1 MSQITDT
8 VSKLTDDLKVG
19 ETDNTPKIVS
29 GASARRAAKWFN
41 YGTLVAMAIPLPLA
55 IFWTGMSMLVYAL
68 NKHHPNPK
76 VGYYTQWAA
85 YRFYGVAGFAVA
97 VAIFFPP
104 KIIFYLVIW
113 AIAAVILVP
122 WTFYDLHRINK
133 DTWEDTV
140 VVPDVPFVD
149 E

>member
-1 MSQITDT
+1 MSEFAHVPLDA
-8 VSKLTDDLKVG
+8 
-19 ETDNTPKIVS
+19 DNTPKIAT

-41 YGTLVAMAIPLPLA
+41 YGTLVAVLIPLPLA
-55 IFWTGMSMLVYAL
+55 IFWTGMSMLIYAL

-76 VGYYTQWAA
+76 VGHYTQLAA
-85 YRFYGVAGFAVA
+85 YRFYGVAGTAVA

-104 KIIFYLVIW
+104 HIIYYLVIW

-122 WTFYDLHRINK
+122 WTIYDLYRINH
-133 DTWEDTV
+133 DTWTDSVIE
-140 VVPDVPFVD
+140 PHAPFND